1 MPVVTFCNRGIW
13 EDFNATHFTSE
24 DNLRYILLSSVE
36 LWYLPYI
43 KWILWWLLLVNGIT
57 NPWCTF
63 WIGQHQYWSITMF
76 SYLLPYNHN
85 NAKKIILVG
94 FLVLSFGKFWSVFL
108 FMHQGHMSFIAISK
122 SAHFDLSK
130 TIFTFPQIF
139 SRLGIAR
146 QGMEKLGL
154 DPFVGPIRAQ
164 TLAKNL
170 NESKSYLL

>member
-63 WIGQHQYWSITMF
+63 WIVQHQYWSITMF
-76 SYLLPYNHN
+76 SYLLPYG
-85 NAKKIILVG
+85 KKNVISRPFSAEFWQIL
-94 FLVLSFGKFWSVFL
+94 FLRNFS
-108 FMHQGHMSFIAISK
+108 FMHQGCICFIAISETT
-122 SAHFDLSK
+122 HVGLSK

-139 SRLGIAR
+139 SHVWG
-146 QGMEKLGL
+146 
-154 DPFVGPIRAQ
+154 
-164 TLAKNL
+164 
-170 NESKSYLL
+170 

>member
-85 NAKKIILVG
+85 NAKKIILG
-94 FLVLSFGKFWSVFL
+94 FLVYTEFWQILMFFSLCIKVTWVLLLFLKVHILIYPKQFLLFPKFF
-108 FMHQGHMSFIAISK
+108 HMSWDSK
-122 SAHFDLSK
+122 
-130 TIFTFPQIF
+130 
-139 SRLGIAR
+139 AR
-146 QGMEKLGL
+146 YGKIGFG
-154 DPFVGPIRAQ
+154 PFCRP
-164 TLAKNL
+164 
-170 NESKSYLL
+170 Y